1 MRTLIT
7 LLLNTASVLSC
18 TRTTERITLPCHP
31 VSMPLHFRGDG
42 VVEIFVSEPGLVR
55 LVKAELDTTLRID
68 SALHVLIAGADWFH
82 IPLHTY
88 TGSRYAPIAIDK
100 SISLQTVE
108 SLLLELRKAG
118 VLSIQLKGCD
128 KQHHELMLPPFMPNG
143 TEYIHPDRLRMLPPP
158 PPMPSIDVLQDGSTI
173 IAVLHPGQ
181 PRYETGTGE
190 LVTDLGQHILLQH
203 EKVWLLYRPVES
215 STYDDLF
222 RFYSEVRNIIEMVRG
237 PQEPDSVY
245 LEMRRRYPMRIIR
258 YPEHPLEWENGVDTV
273 DVRH

>member
-1 MRTLIT
+1 MIS
-7 LLLNTASVLSC
+7 LLLTCASVLSC
-18 TRTTERITLPCHP
+18 TRTADRITLPCHP
-31 VSMPLHFRGDG
+31 VSTPLHFRGAG

-68 SALHVLIAGADWFH
+68 SALHVLIGGADWFH

-88 TGSRYAPIAIDK
+88 TGSRYAPVAIDK

-128 KQHHELMLPPFMPNG
+128 NQHHELMLPPFIPNG

-158 PPMPSIDVLQDGSTI
+158 PPMPSMDVLRDGSTI

-181 PRYETGTGE
+181 HQYETGTGE
-190 LVTDLGQHILLQH
+190 LVTDLGQHILQH
-203 EKVWLLYRPVES
+203 EKVWHLYRPVEG

-222 RFYSEVRNIIEMVRG
+222 R
-237 PQEPDSVY
+237 
-245 LEMRRRYPMRIIR
+245 
-258 YPEHPLEWENGVDTV
+258 
-273 DVRH
+273 